1 MNEIKFYLADGE
13 YGCFSNFSRD
23 SIFLKGLSWR
33 TSEHYFQAQKFA
45 GTEHEDQIRYATKPM
60 KAANMG
66 RERHRPLRN
75 DWEAVKN
82 DIMREAVM
90 AKFTQNKKLKS
101 LLLATGDVKIIEH
114 TSNDRY
120 WGDGGDGSGNNML
133 GIILMEVRDAIVS
146 GKTFYAEKTY
156 Q

>member
-1 MNEIKFYLADGE
+1 
-13 YGCFSNFSRD
+13 
-23 SIFLKGLSWR
+23 
-33 TSEHYFQAQKFA
+33 
-45 GTEHEDQIRYATKPM
+45 
-60 KAANMG
+60 
-66 RERHRPLRN
+66 
-75 DWEAVKN
+75 
-82 DIMREAVM
+82 M

>member
-1 MNEIKFYLADGE
+1 M
-13 YGCFSNFSRD
+13 
-23 SIFLKGLSWR
+23 KGLSWR
-33 TSEHYFQAQKFA
+33 TSEHYFQAQKFS
-45 GTEHEDQIRYATKPM
+45 GTEHEEQILYATKPL
-60 KAANMG
+60 KATNMG

-90 AKFTQNKKLKS
+90 AKFTQNKQLKS

-146 GKTFYAEKTY
+146 GKTFYAEKIY